1 MKTIQYRLTAWG
13 NWGGTRVGTEYPLS
27 SWPVPMASSDIR
39 PMLPDN
45 EAQIVDRAVAR
56 LKQVDSLG
64 YDIIVACYRGKASCR
79 AIGRALKRD
88 HKSISGY
95 LTRSE
100 AYIAGQVDALLEG

>member
-1 MKTIQYRLTAWG
+1 MKEIRYLLTAWG
-13 NWGGTRVGTEYPLS
+13 NWAGTRVGTEYPMS

-39 PMLPDN
+39 PMLCDDK
-45 EAQIVDRAVAR
+45 AQKIDRAVAR

-64 YDIIVACYRGKASCR
+64 YDIIVAYYRGKASCR
-79 AIGRALKRD
+79 AIGRALKKD

-95 LTRSE
+95 LIRSE

>member
-1 MKTIQYRLTAWG
+1 M
-13 NWGGTRVGTEYPLS
+13 S
-27 SWPVPMASSDIR
+27 SWPVTMASSDIR
-39 PMLPDN
+39 PMLCDD
-45 EAQIVDRAVAR
+45 EAEKIDRAVAR

-88 HKSISGY
+88 HKAISGY

-100 AYIAGQVDALLEG
+100 AYIAGQVDALLED